1 MAILKFSASA
11 VAAQIAH
18 ARACKTFL
26 PNWNGPVDRPAL
38 ILIVG
43 NGVHLRSNG
52 INGTTTRIVTTEQAD
67 PSFAFADGMNPFR
80 DTDWMAQRR
89 MAFRDLTG
97 QFYTDILDDVQVLID
112 RGRGAIRLATDG
124 HSICVFVRRASD
136 YLIGGTYEVPSGLGG
151 TFRVILKDACDTFAI
166 VQNCGNCEDFDAM
179 QPYRVPL
186 DALME
191 IDDRRAA
198 GSTWYAA
205 AKVINLDGTPVE
217 DTTYVTDAD
226 GSITFG
232 AVFLTRYD
240 DGFWGYKDMEE
251 SAGPVESRAPLS
263 LLALLSELKDPD
275 SYAHAWRQRC
285 QDWAAIPDYE
295 EGDKIKLA
303 APVTLTDGST
313 CQIVTATH
321 YRRVRQKRRC
331 YGIEETGGLVRL
343 SKASLAGS
351 ELLSS
356 AKGAASP
363 VLAEFLAGRN

>member
-1 MAILKFSASA
+1 MRRNPLRKPRSLTARLRKRPESSRDPRVDHATRAGRPFQTEQKDIPMAILKFSASA

-52 INGTTTRIVTTEQAD
+52 IDGTTTRIVTTEQTD
-67 PSFAFADGMNPFR
+67 PSFAFAEGMNPFR

-89 MAFRDLTG
+89 MAFRDLNG

-112 RGRGAIRLATDG
+112 RGQGAIRLATDG
-124 HSICVFVRRASD
+124 HSIRVFVRRASD

-191 IDDRRAA
+191 LDDRRAA
-198 GSTWYAA
+198 
-205 AKVINLDGTPVE
+205 
-217 DTTYVTDAD
+217 
-226 GSITFG
+226 
-232 AVFLTRYD
+232 
-240 DGFWGYKDMEE
+240 
-251 SAGPVESRAPLS
+251 
-263 LLALLSELKDPD
+263 
-275 SYAHAWRQRC
+275 
-285 QDWAAIPDYE
+285 
-295 EGDKIKLA
+295 
-303 APVTLTDGST
+303 
-313 CQIVTATH
+313 
-321 YRRVRQKRRC
+321 
-331 YGIEETGGLVRL
+331 
-343 SKASLAGS
+343 
-351 ELLSS
+351 
-356 AKGAASP
+356 
-363 VLAEFLAGRN
+363 

>member
-1 MAILKFSASA
+1 MRRSPLRKPRILTATSRKRPEPSRDPRVGHATRAGRPSHTQPKDILMAILKFSASA

-52 INGTTTRIVTTEQAD
+52 IDGTTTRIVTTEQAD

-112 RGRGAIRLATDG
+112 RGQVAIRLATDG
-124 HSICVFVRRASD
+124 HSIRVFVRRASD

-186 DALME
+186 DTLME
-191 IDDRRAA
+191 IDDRRVA
-198 GSTWYAA
+198 
-205 AKVINLDGTPVE
+205 
-217 DTTYVTDAD
+217 
-226 GSITFG
+226 
-232 AVFLTRYD
+232 
-240 DGFWGYKDMEE
+240 
-251 SAGPVESRAPLS
+251 
-263 LLALLSELKDPD
+263 
-275 SYAHAWRQRC
+275 
-285 QDWAAIPDYE
+285 
-295 EGDKIKLA
+295 
-303 APVTLTDGST
+303 
-313 CQIVTATH
+313 
-321 YRRVRQKRRC
+321 
-331 YGIEETGGLVRL
+331 
-343 SKASLAGS
+343 
-351 ELLSS
+351 
-356 AKGAASP
+356 
-363 VLAEFLAGRN
+363 

>member
-1 MAILKFSASA
+1 
-11 VAAQIAH
+11 QIAH

-52 INGTTTRIVTTEQAD
+52 IDGTTTRIVTTEQAD

-124 HSICVFVRRASD
+124 HSIRVFVRRASD

-198 GSTWYAA
+198 
-205 AKVINLDGTPVE
+205 
-217 DTTYVTDAD
+217 
-226 GSITFG
+226 
-232 AVFLTRYD
+232 
-240 DGFWGYKDMEE
+240 
-251 SAGPVESRAPLS
+251 
-263 LLALLSELKDPD
+263 
-275 SYAHAWRQRC
+275 
-285 QDWAAIPDYE
+285 
-295 EGDKIKLA
+295 
-303 APVTLTDGST
+303 
-313 CQIVTATH
+313 
-321 YRRVRQKRRC
+321 
-331 YGIEETGGLVRL
+331 
-343 SKASLAGS
+343 
-351 ELLSS
+351 
-356 AKGAASP
+356 
-363 VLAEFLAGRN
+363 

>member
-52 INGTTTRIVTTEQAD
+52 IDGTTTRIVTTEQAD

-124 HSICVFVRRASD
+124 HSIRVFVRRASD

-166 VQNCGNCEDFDAM
+166 VH
-179 QPYRVPL
+179 R
-186 DALME
+186 
-191 IDDRRAA
+191 
-198 GSTWYAA
+198 
-205 AKVINLDGTPVE
+205 K
-217 DTTYVTDAD
+217 
-226 GSITFG
+226 G
-232 AVFLTRYD
+232 AVLSPAARLMIELATTR
-240 DGFWGYKDMEE
+240 MQEIAE
-251 SAGPVESRAPLS
+251 ATASRHPATPSA
-263 LLALLSELKDPD
+263 
-275 SYAHAWRQRC
+275 
-285 QDWAAIPDYE
+285 
-295 EGDKIKLA
+295 
-303 APVTLTDGST
+303 T
-313 CQIVTATH
+313 
-321 YRRVRQKRRC
+321 
-331 YGIEETGGLVRL
+331 
-343 SKASLAGS
+343 
-351 ELLSS
+351 
-356 AKGAASP
+356 
-363 VLAEFLAGRN
+363 

>member
-52 INGTTTRIVTTEQAD
+52 IDGTTTRIVTTEQAD
-67 PSFAFADGMNPFR
+67 PFFAFADGMNPFR

-124 HSICVFVRRASD
+124 HSIRVFVRRASD

-179 QPYRVPL
+179 QP
-186 DALME
+186 
-191 IDDRRAA
+191 
-198 GSTWYAA
+198 
-205 AKVINLDGTPVE
+205 
-217 DTTYVTDAD
+217 
-226 GSITFG
+226 
-232 AVFLTRYD
+232 
-240 DGFWGYKDMEE
+240 
-251 SAGPVESRAPLS
+251 
-263 LLALLSELKDPD
+263 
-275 SYAHAWRQRC
+275 
-285 QDWAAIPDYE
+285 
-295 EGDKIKLA
+295 
-303 APVTLTDGST
+303 
-313 CQIVTATH
+313 
-321 YRRVRQKRRC
+321 
-331 YGIEETGGLVRL
+331 
-343 SKASLAGS
+343 
-351 ELLSS
+351 
-356 AKGAASP
+356 
-363 VLAEFLAGRN
+363 

>member
-11 VAAQIAH
+11 VATQIAH
-18 ARACKTFL
+18 ARACQTFL

-52 INGTTTRIVTTEQAD
+52 IDCTTTRIVTTEQAD

-124 HSICVFVRRASD
+124 HSICVFVSRASD
-136 YLIGGTYEVPSGLGG
+136 YLIGG

-166 VQNCGNCEDFDAM
+166 VQNCGNSAFWEYEEEDAAPMSRERAARQGIGASNHSHKRCEDFDAM

-191 IDDRRAA
+191 IDDRRVA
-198 GSTWYAA
+198 
-205 AKVINLDGTPVE
+205 
-217 DTTYVTDAD
+217 
-226 GSITFG
+226 
-232 AVFLTRYD
+232 
-240 DGFWGYKDMEE
+240 
-251 SAGPVESRAPLS
+251 
-263 LLALLSELKDPD
+263 
-275 SYAHAWRQRC
+275 
-285 QDWAAIPDYE
+285 
-295 EGDKIKLA
+295 
-303 APVTLTDGST
+303 
-313 CQIVTATH
+313 
-321 YRRVRQKRRC
+321 
-331 YGIEETGGLVRL
+331 
-343 SKASLAGS
+343 
-351 ELLSS
+351 
-356 AKGAASP
+356 
-363 VLAEFLAGRN
+363 

>member
-1 MAILKFSASA
+1 MRRSPRRKPRSLTATSRKRPESSRDPRVDHAARAGRPFQTEQKDIPMAILKFSASA

-52 INGTTTRIVTTEQAD
+52 IDGTTTRIVTTEQAD
-67 PSFAFADGMNPFR
+67 PSFAFAEGMNPFR

-112 RGRGAIRLATDG
+112 RGQGAIRLATDG
-124 HSICVFVRRASD
+124 HSIRVFVRRASD
-136 YLIGGTYEVPSGLGG
+136 YLIGGTYDVPSGLGG

-198 GSTWYAA
+198 
-205 AKVINLDGTPVE
+205 
-217 DTTYVTDAD
+217 
-226 GSITFG
+226 
-232 AVFLTRYD
+232 
-240 DGFWGYKDMEE
+240 
-251 SAGPVESRAPLS
+251 
-263 LLALLSELKDPD
+263 
-275 SYAHAWRQRC
+275 
-285 QDWAAIPDYE
+285 
-295 EGDKIKLA
+295 
-303 APVTLTDGST
+303 
-313 CQIVTATH
+313 
-321 YRRVRQKRRC
+321 
-331 YGIEETGGLVRL
+331 
-343 SKASLAGS
+343 
-351 ELLSS
+351 
-356 AKGAASP
+356 
-363 VLAEFLAGRN
+363 